1 MATHGLDTSII
12 VFVVGVLVGGAAIA
26 VGAKFVFK
34 SKDYSHAV
42 LTALLGALAWGL
54 VDIAFARLGV
64 EGVLSSLVGLLVWI
78 WVIRWRYEVGWIRGS
93 LLGIGAWLA
102 AVVMLTVLAVLGV
115 DALDAYGIP
124 GV

>member
-1 MATHGLDTSII
+1 MASHGLETSLI
-12 VFVVGVLVGGAAIA
+12 VFGVSLLVGGAAIA

-34 SKDYSHAV
+34 SKEYSYAV
-42 LTALLGALAWGL
+42 LTALLGALAWGV

-64 EGVLSSLVGLLVWI
+64 EGILSSLVGLLVWI

-93 LLGIGAWLA
+93 LLGLGAWLA
-102 AVVMLTVLAVLGV
+102 AVVMLTVLAVVGV
-115 DALDAYGIP
+115 DALDAYGVP